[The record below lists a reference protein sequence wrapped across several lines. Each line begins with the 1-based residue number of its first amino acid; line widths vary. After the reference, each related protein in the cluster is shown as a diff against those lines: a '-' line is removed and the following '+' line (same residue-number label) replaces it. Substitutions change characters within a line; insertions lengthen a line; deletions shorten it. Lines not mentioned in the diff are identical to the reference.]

1 MNNLLESNS
10 TKNSLQQQNKRQE
23 SEDDEN
29 DDSMKLRSG
38 KRVRFDKW
46 PSQRACLDQVEEYP
60 VPDRN
65 LDKKTSSYK
74 AHIHWEKRE
83 KITIHVQWTE
93 QR

>member
-38 KRVRFDKW
+38 KRVRFDK
-46 PSQRACLDQVEEYP
+46 
-60 VPDRN
+60 
-65 LDKKTSSYK
+65 
-74 AHIHWEKRE
+74 
-83 KITIHVQWTE
+83 
-93 QR
+93 